1 MAALTARS
9 SFLRNL
15 QIVEYELNS
24 MQVKKS
30 KRQSTNRSAV
40 SRTRSCGE
48 RDAEFGLDKHGLRCA
63 IHREGEACKFI
74 RIENDS
80 RKLGRSLQRSACGR
94 VAYPDTTEL
103 SKCARHSPRA
113 RRSDVADLPSGGWTL
128 YGRLSNARN
137 LPFQNK

>member
-30 KRQSTNRSAV
+30 KRQTTNRFAV
-40 SRTRSCGE
+40 SRTRSCGK
-48 RDAEFGLDKHGLRCA
+48 RDADFGLDKHGLRCA

-74 RIENDS
+74 RIENDG
-80 RKLGRSLQRSACGR
+80 RRLGRSLQPRAVGR
-94 VAYPDTTEL
+94 CMVAYRMHGTYHFRTNEER
-103 SKCARHSPRA
+103 CAEVMNQP
-113 RRSDVADLPSGGWTL
+113 VPI
-128 YGRLSNARN
+128 YGR
-137 LPFQNK
+137 